1 MEIDSG
7 TLKLMPKTDLHVH
20 LDGSLRITTLLNLAR
35 QQNVDLPTSNQATLK
50 KILVPGMRCKSL
62 EEYLRP
68 FEIVL
73 KVLQTEEA
81 LSTVAFE
88 LAEDSARENV
98 WYLEVRF
105 SPVLHTNNGLKAT
118 LIIDAVL
125 DGLKRA
131 EKKYNIKTGIIVCGM
146 RNISPETSMM
156 IAELAIANK
165 NRGLVG
171 FDHAGMEESYP
182 AKHHRE
188 AFYRILNNNVN
199 CTAHAGEA
207 YGPESIHQAIHYC
220 GAHRIG
226 HGTRLIEDGDLLN
239 YVNDH
244 RIPLEICL
252 TSNIQTKAAA
262 SYEKHPLKFYYDFG
276 LRLTINTDNRL
287 ISNTTVTKELA
298 LAARYAQLNMNDI
311 KTLIIGGFK
320 STFLPMREK
329 AIMLSLVNRELEKY

>member
-1 MEIDSG
+1 MEIDPK

-20 LDGSLRITTLLNLAR
+20 LDGSLRISTVIDLAR
-35 QQNVDLPTSNQATLK
+35 QQNVTLPASDPNALK
-50 KILVPGMRCKSL
+50 KILIPGMNCKSL
-62 EEYLRP
+62 EEYLIP
-68 FEIVL
+68 FDITL
-73 KVLQTEEA
+73 KIMQTEEA
-81 LSTVAFE
+81 LSRVAFE
-88 LAEDSARENV
+88 LAEDAAKENV
-98 WYLEVRF
+98 WYMEVRF
-105 SPVLHTNNGLKAT
+105 SPVLHTKKDLKPPQ
-118 LIIDAVL
+118 IIDAVL
-125 DGLKRA
+125 EGLKRA
-131 EKKYNIKTGIIVCGM
+131 EKKYDIKTGVIVCGM

-156 IAELAIANK
+156 IAELAIAYK
-165 NRGLVG
+165 NRGVVG
-171 FDHAGMEESYP
+171 FDLAGMEESHP

-244 RIPLEICL
+244 RIPLEICI
-252 TSNIQTKAAA
+252 TSNIQTKAVA
-262 SYEKHPLKFYYDFG
+262 SFKKHPLKFYYDIG

-287 ISNTTVTKELA
+287 ISNTTVTKEST
-298 LAARYAQLNMNDI
+298 LAARHAQLNMNDI

-320 STFLPMREK
+320 SAFLPMREK